1 MNIKTIAALLVL
13 TSASLV
19 LPQDSLAG
27 KPEGRTPKDKTC
39 PFEAAAPVCTVE
51 LLLSFD
57 EVGRL
62 FDDGGNFLSRN
73 AEKDAGTLKCKVSG
87 ADIKLS
93 EEKTHEA
100 AYLMYTALEKIRSLY
115 AHKKLSGEALADL
128 TEAFTDTQECIEM

>member
-39 PFEAAAPVCTVE
+39 PFEAVSLDCTTE
-51 LLLSFD
+51 LLFSFT
-57 EVGRL
+57 EVDRL
-62 FDDGGNFLSRN
+62 FNEPGNFLSRN
-73 AEKDAGTLKCKVSG
+73 AEKNAGTLKCKVSG

-93 EEKTHEA
+93 VEKTHEA
-100 AYLMYTALEKIRSLY
+100 AYLMFVALEKVRSLY
-115 AHKKLSGEALADL
+115 AHRKLSGQALADL
-128 TEAFTDTQECIEM
+128 TAAFTATQECIDE